1 MCVAIVC
8 PLTLSTIASAARAT
22 ILHIPKYQIIM
33 ILYRSR
39 DVHTPMLQEVF
50 DGYKEGVLDMIAIM
64 ESLGVHAR
72 KVMWTNLSPP
82 SPVDPTE
89 YPPCAEVTC
98 GPVWDYDWD

>member
-1 MCVAIVC
+1 M
-8 PLTLSTIASAARAT
+8 SADSRHDSQRRACYDT
-22 ILHIPKYQIIM
+22 KVFVFIKSLGY
-33 ILYRSR
+33 YRSR